1 MTPGKVYRCLAFQ
14 KIVSKKL
21 ICATFLKS
29 LQKKYY
35 ESRKIVRFIFY
46 EERILTGRVTAQFK
60 VEIENMP

>member
-1 MTPGKVYRCLAFQ
+1 MLSISKNCLQ
-14 KIVSKKL
+14 KIDLRNIFK
-21 ICATFLKS
+21 IAP
-29 LQKKYY
+29 KKYY